1 MLRAGK
7 EQERMDQRIIDLYDD
22 FTHRHLDRRLF
33 LERLAHLVGSSAV
46 AATLMAALR
55 SNYALAETVAAN
67 DSRLATARVVMPGSG
82 GAVNGYLARPKG
94 EAKLPGIIVVHQNRG
109 LNPHIEDV
117 TRRIALENY
126 VALAVDCLSVLGGTP
141 ADEDAA
147 MAEFRKLKP
156 EAVIAELVL
165 AVSFLKAGSDVS
177 GRLGVIGFCWGGG
190 MVNRLVEV
198 APELNAGVAFYGV
211 APPLDQVPNIKAA
224 LLLHYAALDRR
235 VGATRAGYEAA
246 LKAAGIPFESYTY
259 EGANHAFFDN
269 TTARYDAQAAAFAW
283 DRTKAFFAEHL
294 KS

>member
-1 MLRAGK
+1 
-7 EQERMDQRIIDLYDD
+7 MDQRIIELYDD

-33 LERLAHLVGSSAV
+33 LERLARLVGSSAV

-67 DSRLATARVVMPGSG
+67 DARLATARVAMPGSS
-82 GAVNGYLARPKG
+82 GAVKGYLARPKG
-94 EAKLPGIIVVHQNRG
+94 DAKLPGIIVIHQNRG

-117 TRRIALENY
+117 TRRVALENY
-126 VALAVDCLSVLGGTP
+126 LAVGVDCLSVLGGTP
-141 ADEDAA
+141 ADEDKA
-147 MAEFRKLKP
+147 MAEFSKLKRDD
-156 EAVIAELVL
+156 ALAELVQ
-165 AVSFLKAGSDVS
+165 AVSFLKARFDVN
-177 GRLGVIGFCWGGG
+177 GHLGVVGFCWGGG

-198 APELNAGVAFYGV
+198 APELKAGVAFYGV

-224 LLLHYAALDRR
+224 MLLHYAGLDQR

-246 LKAAGIPFESYTY
+246 LKAAGIPFESHTY

-269 TTARYDAQAAAFAW
+269 TTSRYDAQAAALAW
-283 DRTKAFFAEHL
+283 ERTRAFFAEHL

>member
-1 MLRAGK
+1 
-7 EQERMDQRIIDLYDD
+7 MDQRIIDLYDD

-33 LERLAHLVGSSAV
+33 LERLAQLVGSSAV
-46 AATLMAALR
+46 AATLMATLR

-67 DSRLATARVVMPGSG
+67 DARLATIRVVMPGSA
-82 GAVNGYLARPKG
+82 GAVKAYLARPKG
-94 EAKLPGIIVVHQNRG
+94 DAKLPGIIVIHQNRG

-126 VALAVDCLSVLGGTP
+126 VAVGVDCLSVLGGTP

-147 MAEFRKLKP
+147 MTAFSKLKRE
-156 EAVIAELVL
+156 EAMAELAQ
-165 AVSFLKAGSDVS
+165 AVAFLNARSDVN

-198 APELNAGVAFYGV
+198 APELKAGVAFYGV

-224 LLLHYAALDRR
+224 MLLHYAGLDQR

-246 LKAAGIPFESYTY
+246 LKAAGIDFTSYTY

-269 TTARYDAQAAAFAW
+269 TTSRYDARAAALAW
-283 DRTKAFFAEHL
+283 ERSKAFFAEHL

>member
-1 MLRAGK
+1 MLSAGK
-7 EQERMDQRIIDLYDD
+7 ERALMDQRIIDLYDD

-33 LERLAHLVGSSAV
+33 LERLAQLVGSSAV

-67 DSRLATARVVMPGSG
+67 DARLATIRVVMPGSA
-82 GAVNGYLARPKG
+82 GAVKAYLARPKG
-94 EAKLPGIIVVHQNRG
+94 DAKLPGIIVIHQNRG

-126 VALAVDCLSVLGGTP
+126 VAVGVDCLSVLGGTP

-147 MAEFRKLKP
+147 MTAFSKLKRE
-156 EAVIAELVL
+156 EAIADLVQ
-165 AVSFLKAGSDVS
+165 AVAFLNARSDVN

-198 APELNAGVAFYGV
+198 APEFKAGVAFYGV

-224 LLLHYAALDRR
+224 MLLHYAGLDQR
-235 VGATRAGYEAA
+235 VGATRPGYEAA
-246 LKAAGIPFESYTY
+246 LKAARIEFMSYTY
-259 EGANHAFFDN
+259 DGANHAFFDN
-269 TTARYDAQAAAFAW
+269 TTARYDAPAAALAW
-283 DRTKAFFAEHL
+283 DRSKTFFAEHL